1 MYVRC
6 TYSYEYVC
14 VLVWKCV
21 WMSQFVKSISYG
33 IEFYWMWSLVFV
45 VYFIS
50 LITKRPTIHNES
62 SIRCWVV
69 ILNTMC
75 VWLETIWFLYWFN
88 VFIFGAIALFEIEMR
103 SSVGRLF
110 FSCNYYCALIFWLQ
124 TYEHMLIC
132 MHAAR
137 EKGRNREFYI
147 SRRRINALSFIL
159 HTILCC
165 FGVKF
170 QCASS
175 ALQIYM

>member
-1 MYVRC
+1 MISCFCCIFYQFN
-6 TYSYEYVC
+6 YETANHSQRIIHSVLGCHFERDVC
-14 VLVWKCV
+14 VW
-21 WMSQFVKSISYG
+21 
-33 IEFYWMWSLVFV
+33 
-45 VYFIS
+45 
-50 LITKRPTIHNES
+50 PD
-62 SIRCWVV
+62 
-69 ILNTMC
+69 
-75 VWLETIWFLYWFN
+75 TIWYLYWFN

-110 FSCNYYCALIFWLQ
+110 FSCNYYCALIFGLQ

-137 EKGRNREFYI
+137 EKGWNREFYI